1 MATLLKLPTGT
12 DAAELVEALH
22 VAADARDD
30 TAPELATRWRTLA
43 NDIGDALDALPKPR
57 QEHTQ

>member
-1 MATLLKLPTGT
+1 MATLLKLGSTQ

-22 VAADARDD
+22 VAADARDN
-30 TAPELATRWRTLA
+30 TAPELATRWRRIA

-57 QEHTQ
+57 T